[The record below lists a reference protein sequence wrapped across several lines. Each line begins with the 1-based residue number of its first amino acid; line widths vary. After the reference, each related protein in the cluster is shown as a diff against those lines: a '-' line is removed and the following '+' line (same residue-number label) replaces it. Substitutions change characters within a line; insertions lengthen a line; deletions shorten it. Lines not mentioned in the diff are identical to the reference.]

1 MLWVRPAYVTRWKP
15 DLHMAHSL
23 RCTVRTLVCIGM
35 AFRLSDAVKIFIP
48 AGAKELIYAPYVDGE
63 HAPPMGPRAFSA

>member
-1 MLWVRPAYVTRWKP
+1 LYASVWR
-15 DLHMAHSL
+15 S
-23 RCTVRTLVCIGM
+23 G
-35 AFRLSDAVKIFIP
+35 LSDAVKIFIP